1 MPRVPKKKARDTS
14 QMAMKRQTREKTIPG
29 IEESFLGII
38 SSKNKVTRKTTPER
52 GNKQKSKGVEE
63 AENIAKVSASLR
75 IKKRATSDSVLVGGQ
90 QEDNSI
96 YNSSNLK
103 IEAFDFFHTML
114 NHCCGSQVFNV
125 FGAASILKQFTPE
138 VMKTVIYVIAENSK
152 KLQSNPEAESQQ
164 QTSEKGT
171 NVDFPDME
179 IDDITTHAR
188 QKRKRGKW
196 QPVPELVQPRLTSP
210 VSNSCSPVS
219 AAVQA
224 LMSFARPEGLGKN
237 QVDDDV
243 DNKSRGTNEE
253 SQETDEGAQG
263 KEKEDDEAG
272 LTTFGNV
279 SLASVTSSPFL
290 QPMSSSLMLHAEV
303 TKPQQSSE
311 VLTVRSEREKPE
323 FPSPLPALSFPRPA
337 SPSFPWIKLPSK
349 QEQLERTEASKVSD
363 RNLPSISSI
372 FAPIGSSYSELGF
385 QTMPPILSMST
396 ISSSSAHVQ
405 QVQLQTSRLKQSFS
419 PIGVIVPSKSI
430 SSNIQPQ
437 NLQGAIIPGSPKHT
451 TAKKSARMRPSAST
465 ISPTTSSAASSDTNM
480 QISAT
485 GMFRKILPKP
495 NDSRDD
501 YKSPVTDQRLGIVDH
516 RSTDQRLLLPDLDGK
531 RNSIK
536 AEFPFER
543 SETITKF
550 GESSMKESTG
560 LNVLT
565 SSFTATSMIVNETSP
580 PNSSFIRPESQL
592 KPSDMQFTSN
602 TKSEPTLDV
611 SSHSESSHDD
621 LSDIGPEYLS
631 QPLARV
637 ISNIREQ
644 GFNIKGV
651 PPEKIHPSNKGK
663 KANSSNSGKLEVA
676 SALLSMGSTDTEG
689 TKSGQVV
696 SSFNREKATFDIK
709 KGSDAQHGDILFTK
723 TGTFQIEDIEID
735 PKKNKIEKDSY
746 ECGKCGRVFTSLVY
760 LARHIKRVCPD
771 MSTRKWRCDRCDK
784 AFRHPFGLQQHVYT
798 HTGQRPF
805 KCDQC
810 SKAFYSANDLR
821 RHARTHSGERPY
833 SCSHCNKCFSTTIS
847 LKTHT
852 YIHTGERP
860 HKCPHCPKTFATS
873 SKLSRHVV
881 THSDK
886 RPFACNVCVKTFNR
900 SGDLRRHYN
909 NVHNQEHDL
918 LSCNQCNKLFATQKC
933 LQNHQGTHN
942 RYDRVRTDSV
952 SLSEAGDITKLSE

>member
-1 MPRVPKKKARDTS
+1 MPRVSKKKAKDKST
-14 QMAMKRQTREKTIPG
+14 MPMKRKTRGKTIPG
-29 IEESFLGII
+29 IEETFLEII
-38 SSKNKVTRKTTPER
+38 SSKNKATRKNANER
-52 GNKQKSKGVEE
+52 GNKQKNKGAAE
-63 AENIAKVSASLR
+63 AENITRLSASLR

-138 VMKTVIYVIAENSK
+138 IMKTVIYVIAENSK
-152 KLQSNPEAESQQ
+152 KLQSNVESESQQ

-237 QVDDDV
+237 QTDDDDV
-243 DNKSRGTNEE
+243 DKSHGTDEE
-253 SQETDEGAQG
+253 SQETDDRGQE
-263 KEKEDDEAG
+263 KEKEEDEVA
-272 LTTFGNV
+272 LTTYGNV
-279 SLASVTSSPFL
+279 SLASLTRSPFL

-303 TKPQQSSE
+303 TKPQPSSE
-311 VLTVRSEREKPE
+311 ALSVRKEKGKPE
-323 FPSPLPALSFPRPA
+323 FPSPLPSLPSSNISFPRPA

-349 QEQLERTEASKVSD
+349 QETIERTESSKVSD

-372 FAPIGSSYSELGF
+372 LAPIGSSYSELGF
-385 QTMPPILSMST
+385 QTIPPIPGMST
-396 ISSSSAHVQ
+396 MSSSSANPQ
-405 QVQLQTSRLKQSFS
+405 QTQMQTSRLKQSFS
-419 PIGVIVPSKSI
+419 SIGVIVPSMSI
-430 SSNIQPQ
+430 SSSMQSQ
-437 NLQGAIIPGSPKHT
+437 NLQGVIMPGSPKHT
-451 TAKKSARMRPSAST
+451 RAKKSTRMRLNAST
-465 ISPTTSSAASSDTNM
+465 ISPTTSSAATPDTNV

-501 YKSPVTDQRLGIVDH
+501 YKSSATDQRLGIIDH
-516 RSTDQRLLLPDLDGK
+516 RSPINDQRSLLPDLDGK
-531 RNSIK
+531 RSNIK

-543 SETITKF
+543 SETVTKV
-550 GESSMKESTG
+550 GESSEKESMSS
-560 LNVLT
+560 NVLT
-565 SSFTATSMIVNETSP
+565 SSFTATSVIVNETSP
-580 PNSSFIRPESQL
+580 RNSNFIRPESQV
-592 KPSDMQFTSN
+592 KPSDKKLTIN
-602 TKSEPTLDV
+602 AKSEPPLDV
-611 SSHSESSHDD
+611 SSHSESSQED
-621 LSDIGPEYLS
+621 LSDIGPDYLS

-651 PPEKIHPSNKGK
+651 PPEKINPSSKGK
-663 KANSSNSGKLEVA
+663 KASSSNSGKLEVA

-709 KGSDAQHGDILFTK
+709 EGSDAQHGDILFTK

-735 PKKNKIEKDSY
+735 PKKNKIEK
-746 ECGKCGRVFTSLVY
+746 GKLAWHRQTLLIQGHFEFKLPLNVF
-760 LARHIKRVCPD
+760 
-771 MSTRKWRCDRCDK
+771 MSRNV
-784 AFRHPFGLQQHVYT
+784 ANLQKSNMV
-798 HTGQRPF
+798 PELSPIM
-805 KCDQC
+805 C
-810 SKAFYSANDLR
+810 S
-821 RHARTHSGERPY
+821 
-833 SCSHCNKCFSTTIS
+833 CQ
-847 LKTHT
+847 
-852 YIHTGERP
+852 
-860 HKCPHCPKTFATS
+860 
-873 SKLSRHVV
+873 
-881 THSDK
+881 SDK
-886 RPFACNVCVKTFNR
+886 LCCF
-900 SGDLRRHYN
+900 
-909 NVHNQEHDL
+909 
-918 LSCNQCNKLFATQKC
+918 
-933 LQNHQGTHN
+933 
-942 RYDRVRTDSV
+942 
-952 SLSEAGDITKLSE
+952 

>member
-1 MPRVPKKKARDTS
+1 MPRVSKKKAKDTS
-14 QMAMKRQTREKTIPG
+14 TMPMKRKTRGKTIPG
-29 IEESFLGII
+29 IEETFLGVI
-38 SSKNKVTRKTTPER
+38 SSKNKATRKNANER
-52 GNKQKSKGVEE
+52 GHKQKNKGAAE
-63 AENIAKVSASLR
+63 AENITKLSASLR

-103 IEAFDFFHTML
+103 IEAFDFFHRML

-138 VMKTVIYVIAENSK
+138 IMKTVIYVIAENSK
-152 KLQSNPEAESQQ
+152 KLQSNVESESQQ

-224 LMSFARPEGLGKN
+224 LMSFARPEGLGEN
-237 QVDDDV
+237 REDDDDDV
-243 DNKSRGTNEE
+243 DKSHGTDEE
-253 SQETDEGAQG
+253 SQETDDRGQE
-263 KEKEDDEAG
+263 KEKEEDEAG
-272 LTTFGNV
+272 LTAFGNV

-303 TKPQQSSE
+303 TKPQP
-311 VLTVRSEREKPE
+311 RSEALSVRTEKEKPE
-323 FPSPLPALSFPRPA
+323 FPSPLPSLPSSNISFPKPA

-349 QEQLERTEASKVSD
+349 QEPLERNESSKVSD

-372 FAPIGSSYSELGF
+372 LAPIGSSYSELGF
-385 QTMPPILSMST
+385 QTMPPILGMST
-396 ISSSSAHVQ
+396 ISSSSADLQ
-405 QVQLQTSRLKQSFS
+405 QTQMQTSRLKQSFS
-419 PIGVIVPSKSI
+419 SIGVIVPSMSI
-430 SSNIQPQ
+430 SSNMQSQ
-437 NLQGAIIPGSPKHT
+437 NLQGVIMPGSPKHT
-451 TAKKSARMRPSAST
+451 RAKKSARMRLST
-465 ISPTTSSAASSDTNM
+465 STTPPTTSSAASPETNV
-480 QISAT
+480 QISST

-501 YKSPVTDQRLGIVDH
+501 YKSSATDQRLGIIDH
-516 RSTDQRLLLPDLDGK
+516 RSPITDQRSLLPDLDGK
-531 RNSIK
+531 GSNIK

-543 SETITKF
+543 SETVTKV
-550 GESSMKESTG
+550 GESCEKESMS

-565 SSFTATSMIVNETSP
+565 SSFTATSVIVNETSP
-580 PNSSFIRPESQL
+580 RKSNFIRPESQV
-592 KPSDMQFTSN
+592 KPSDKKRTIN

-611 SSHSESSHDD
+611 SSHSESSQED
-621 LSDIGPEYLS
+621 LSDIGPDYLS

-651 PPEKIHPSNKGK
+651 PPERINPSCKGK
-663 KANSSNSGKLEVA
+663 KASSSNSGKLEVA

-709 KGSDAQHGDILFTK
+709 EGSDAQHGDILFTK

-735 PKKNKIEKDSY
+735 PKKNKIEK
-746 ECGKCGRVFTSLVY
+746 GKLLGIV
-760 LARHIKRVCPD
+760 
-771 MSTRKWRCDRCDK
+771 
-784 AFRHPFGLQQHVYT
+784 
-798 HTGQRPF
+798 
-805 KCDQC
+805 
-810 SKAFYSANDLR
+810 
-821 RHARTHSGERPY
+821 
-833 SCSHCNKCFSTTIS
+833 
-847 LKTHT
+847 
-852 YIHTGERP
+852 
-860 HKCPHCPKTFATS
+860 
-873 SKLSRHVV
+873 KL
-881 THSDK
+881 
-886 RPFACNVCVKTFNR
+886 
-900 SGDLRRHYN
+900 Y
-909 NVHNQEHDL
+909 
-918 LSCNQCNKLFATQKC
+918 
-933 LQNHQGTHN
+933 
-942 RYDRVRTDSV
+942 
-952 SLSEAGDITKLSE
+952 